1 MMNPTPNATAPTP
14 PSAASNLASDATFSM
29 LARLLYLVTR
39 LGLPPLILAHVT
51 LAEYGLWSACSIVI
65 GYIGMA
71 DLGLSTVYV
80 RSASRLHAA
89 RDTVGIGRMLS
100 TGMTLMAGV
109 ALLLLGAILSLLP
122 MLMDSLKIDEAGRS
136 TGQILIIG
144 AVVIFLLDM
153 SLSGFTYT
161 LHGMHHYRAEQR
173 TWVGSFMLEMVL
185 IVAFLLSG
193 FGILSLMAAFVLRY
207 IYSSCANMR
216 LVYRFLPGL
225 SVGLRHFDRS
235 LLPGFFSVGIVVQ
248 ASSLL
253 AIGLASADRVV
264 AGLILGPSSLALF
277 DIGAKLPGSA
287 MSLPSAISQI
297 TMPAAARL
305 SQVERPAAPN
315 WRHDPLLQL
324 YAKSTRSVI
333 LLASLMGSFIAA
345 FSAPLSLAWLGPR
358 AGLEV
363 LPLLMALTACSA
375 TLHIST
381 GPGSAVFRG
390 SGRLGNEFIY
400 HGLRI
405 VMLALAVGVVYWII
419 GVSVAA
425 LGIALALGLCGA
437 ALLYMAH
444 NHRTLGLP
452 LAHLATQFLLPALLQ
467 FAIGGVLYLGW
478 LAFVPPGIGR
488 WVTLAL
494 LAPCGLLHCTLCCT
508 ALWRLLDGDERSK
521 VVSVINPVMHRLGR
535 FQPVWSQP

>member
-1 MMNPTPNATAPTP
+1 MTKPEIKP
-14 PSAASNLASDATFSM
+14 ASNLAGDATFSM

-51 LAEYGLWSACSIVI
+51 LAEYGLWSACFILI

-89 RDTVGIGRMLS
+89 HDTAGIGRMLS
-100 TGMTLMAGV
+100 TGMTLMACI
-109 ALLLLGAILSLLP
+109 ALLLFAGILGLLP
-122 MLMDSLKIDEAGRS
+122 VLMDGLKIDGAVRV
-136 TGQILIIG
+136 TAQILILG
-144 AVVIFLLDM
+144 AAAIFLLDM
-153 SLSGFTYT
+153 SLSGFAYT
-161 LHGMHHYRAEQR
+161 LHGMHQYRAQQR
-173 TWVGSFMLEMVL
+173 TWMAAFMLEMVL
-185 IVAFLLSG
+185 IVVFLLSG
-193 FGILSLMAAFVLRY
+193 FGILSLLAAFVLRY
-207 IYSSCANMR
+207 VYSIFANR
-216 LVYRFLPGL
+216 RSVYRLLPGL
-225 SVGLRHFDRS
+225 SVGLAQFDRS
-235 LLPGFFSVGIVVQ
+235 LLPGFFSTGIVVQ

-253 AIGLASADRVV
+253 AIGLASVDRVI

-277 DIGAKLPGSA
+277 DLGSKLSGSA

-305 SQVERPAAPN
+305 SQAERMSGAH
-315 WRHDPLLQL
+315 WQQDSLLQL
-324 YAKSTRSVI
+324 YAKSTRSVM
-333 LLASLMGSFIAA
+333 LLAGLMSSFIAA
-345 FSAPLSLAWLGPR
+345 FSVPLSLAWLGPR

-363 LPLLMALTACSA
+363 LPLLMTLTACSA
-375 TLHIST
+375 MLHVAT

-405 VMLALAVGVVYWII
+405 VMLALAVGVVVWII

-425 LGIALALGLCGA
+425 LGIGFASALSSA

-452 LAHLATQFLLPALLQ
+452 LAHLATHILLPGLLQ
-467 FAIGGVLYLGW
+467 FAIGGLLYLVW
-478 LAFVPPGIGR
+478 LALVPPGTGR
-488 WVTLAL
+488 WMTLAL
-494 LAPCGLLHCTLCCT
+494 LAPCGALHCTLCCL
-508 ALWRLLDGDERSK
+508 ALWRLLDSDERRK
-521 VVSVINPVMHRLGR
+521 MVAVINPLMHRLGR
-535 FQPVWSQP
+535 FQPAWSRS